1 MNPRRVRIPV
11 AIATVLVALGAGV
24 SPASGRGLILGFG
37 DRAFKEAGREVAL
50 DRAVSANAQF
60 ARINVA
66 WSSVAPTRPAN
77 PANPADPAYR
87 FAEIDNAIRA
97 AASRGLTVLLEVG
110 NAPPWAEGPNRPS
123 FDEARAGT
131 WRPDPAAYGQ
141 FARAV
146 ATRYSGAFS
155 PGIGQ
160 APLPAVAR
168 FQAGNE
174 PNLAT
179 YLTPQWSGGR
189 LEAARLYR
197 ELLTSFYEGIK
208 AISPGATVVT
218 AGTGPYGED
227 PGGRRSRP
235 LAFLREM
242 LCLNGSSLSAAGC
255 SRPVPF
261 DVLAHHPIN
270 AFQPFRSADH
280 PDDATTP
287 DIGEVRNLLRRAE
300 RAGRVRPAGA
310 HPIWVTEFW
319 WESNPP
325 DQRYGVPERTQARYI
340 AEALYLFWKQRVPVA
355 LGLQVADDPI
365 DGSNPGDTF
374 QTGLLFAD
382 GRPKDALTAFR
393 FPVVATKK
401 RRKTHVWGRAPV
413 AGRVTI
419 QFRRDGRWRTAKRV
433 AVREDEVFYER
444 VRAAGRSVRARAAGA
459 QSLPYPVRRG
469 N

>member
-1 MNPRRVRIPV
+1 MNRSRVRIPV
-11 AIATVLVALGAGV
+11 ALASVAVALGLGAH
-24 SPASGRGLILGFG
+24 PASARGLALGFG

-50 DRAVSANAQF
+50 DRALSANAEF

-77 PANPADPAYR
+77 PVNPADPAYR
-87 FAEIDNAIRA
+87 FAEIDNAVRA

-131 WRPDPAAYGQ
+131 WRPDPVAYGQ

-155 PGIGQ
+155 PGLGQ
-160 APLPAVAR
+160 APLPAVTR

-189 LEAARLYR
+189 LESARLYR
-197 ELLTSFYEGIK
+197 ELLTSFYDAVK
-208 AISPGATVVT
+208 AVSPAAVVVT

-270 AFQPFRSADH
+270 ASEPFRSADH

-287 DIGEVRNLLRRAE
+287 DIGEVRGVLRRAE
-300 RAGRVRPAGA
+300 KLGRVRPAGG

-319 WESNPP
+319 WESDPP
-325 DQRYGVPERTQARYI
+325 DARYGVPERTHARYV
-340 AEALYLFWKQRVPVA
+340 AEALYLFWKQRVPVV
-355 LGLQVADDPI
+355 LGLQLADDPI
-365 DGSNPGDTF
+365 DDANPGDTF
-374 QTGLLFAD
+374 QTGLYFAD

-401 RRKTHVWGRAPV
+401 RRRTRVWGRAPA
-413 AGRVTI
+413 AGRLAI
-419 QFRRDGRWRTAKRV
+419 QIRRDGRWRTAKRMAVQEAKVFNVV
-433 AVREDEVFYER
+433 ANGP
-444 VRAAGRSVRARAAGA
+444 GRSVRARVAGA
-459 QSLPYPVRRG
+459 RSLPYRIRAA